1 VTVFAD
7 TAALYA
13 LLDSGEREHTDVA
26 RVWREFLDSNTTLI
40 TTNYIL
46 IEAAAVIQRRLG
58 LAALRAFHDEIAPA
72 LAVVWID
79 ADLHRS
85 GVEATLIAARRNLS
99 VVDCISF
106 RVMRLREIDVAFTLD
121 AHFREQGF
129 TVIPG
134 P

>member
-1 VTVFAD
+1 MTVFAD

-13 LLDSGEREHTDVA
+13 LLDSDERDHEA
-26 RVWREFLDSNTTLI
+26 AAGSWRHLLQTSTTLV

-58 LAALRAFHDEIAPA
+58 LAALRVFHDEIAP
-72 LAVVWID
+72 LLDVIWID
-79 ADLHRS
+79 AELHRS

-99 VVDCISF
+99 VVDCTSF
-106 RVMRLREIDVAFTLD
+106 RVMRQNEIDVAFTLD

-129 TVIPG
+129 TVLP
-134 P
+134 